1 MIGKKTLGT
10 DEMSNSVQKEISQ
23 ELLRKRQKNSEAAR
37 RCRDKVK
44 FRLEQ
49 LEKENEELL
58 QEKRDIYLKL
68 VQSETQLKTQDLNLQ
83 KANERIEM
91 LEQRLSQFQKYI
103 LTNLNNNSSNFASTK
118 MPS

>member
-1 MIGKKTLGT
+1 
-10 DEMSNSVQKEISQ
+10 MSSSNQKEISQ

-58 QEKRDIYLKL
+58 QEKREIYLKL

-83 KANERIEM
+83 KAHERIEM

-103 LTNLNNNSSNFASTK
+103 ITTLQDKNHPGLPNNNPSHSTSATL
-118 MPS
+118 PT